1 MILKKAQSAIEF
13 VIIVGAV
20 AVFVIIFLGVINANI
35 SEKTRENRDLV
46 MQEIAFAVQDEINL
60 AFRASEGYSR
70 QFELPSD
77 LLGLEYKLRV
87 KEGSIYVR
95 STNEKH
101 AMALSTLEDDVLN
114 VNYPEGEIDVSF
126 PIKIKKDLGMVSVD
140 KVNV

>member
-1 MILKKAQSAIEF
+1 M
-13 VIIVGAV
+13 GAV
-20 AVFVIIFLGVINANI
+20 AVFVIIFLGVINTNI

-87 KEGSIYVR
+87 KENSIVR
-95 STNEKH
+95 STNGKH

-114 VNYPEGEIDVSF
+114 VNYPYGEIDVSS
-126 PIKIKKDLGMVSVD
+126 PIKIKKYLGKVSID